1 MENQKEHFR
10 HILLFY
16 FCKGK
21 NASQAHKKLCAVY
34 GDEAL
39 KERQCQ
45 NWFAKFRSGDFS
57 LKDEKRSGR
66 PVEVDDALIKAIIN
80 SDCHSTTREIAEKLH
95 VSHTCIE
102 NHLKQLGYIRKLD
115 TWVPQELKES
125 QLMQRISS
133 CDLLKKRN
141 ENDPF
146 LKRLITGDEKWV
158 VYNNIKRKRSWSR
171 PGELTQTTSKADIHQ
186 KKVLLSVWWDYKG
199 IVYFEFLPPNR
210 PINSDVYIE
219 QLTKLNNAVEEKRP
233 ELTNRKGVV
242 FHHDNA
248 RPHTSLVTWQKLM
261 ELGWDV
267 LPHPPYSPDLAPSDY
282 FLFRSLQNSLNGKN
296 FNNDDDVKSY
306 LIQFFANK
314 NQKFFERG
322 IMMLPER
329 WQKVIDQ
336 NGQYITE

>member
-1 MENQKEHFR
+1 M
-10 HILLFY
+10 
-16 FCKGK
+16 
-21 NASQAHKKLCAVY
+21 
-34 GDEAL
+34 
-39 KERQCQ
+39 
-45 NWFAKFRSGDFS
+45 
-57 LKDEKRSGR
+57 
-66 PVEVDDALIKAIIN
+66 
-80 SDCHSTTREIAEKLH
+80 
-95 VSHTCIE
+95 
-102 NHLKQLGYIRKLD
+102 
-115 TWVPQELKES
+115 
-125 QLMQRISS
+125 
-133 CDLLKKRN
+133 LKKRN

-146 LKRLITGDEKWV
+146 LKRLITGNEKWV

-171 PGELTQTTSKADIHQ
+171 PGEPTQTTSKADIHQ

-199 IVYFEFLPPNR
+199 IIYFELLPPNR
-210 PINSDVYIE
+210 TINSDVYIE

-248 RPHTSLVTWQKLM
+248 RPHTSLVTRQKLM